1 MNAQS
6 LTYQKSLVFVMD
18 EEKPEFETK
27 ERFVYI
33 QTSSYAPRIKV
44 LDAFKG
50 LERSY
55 KNSLK
60 HSKT

>member
-6 LTYQKSLVFVMD
+6 LTYQKSLVLVMD
-18 EEKPEFETK
+18 EEKPQFETK

-33 QTSSYAPRIKV
+33 QTIGYAPRIKV

-50 LERSY
+50 SERG
-55 KNSLK
+55 
-60 HSKT
+60 

>member
-33 QTSSYAPRIKV
+33 QTIGYTPRIKV
-44 LDAFKG
+44 LNAFKG
-50 LERSY
+50 SERG
-55 KNSLK
+55 
-60 HSKT
+60 